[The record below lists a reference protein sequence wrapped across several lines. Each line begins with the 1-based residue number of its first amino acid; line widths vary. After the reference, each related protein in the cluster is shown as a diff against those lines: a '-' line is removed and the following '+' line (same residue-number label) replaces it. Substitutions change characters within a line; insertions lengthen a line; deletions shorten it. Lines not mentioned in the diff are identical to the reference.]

1 MTSESKSPYKY
12 TPEEKDLYHVLREIR
27 DFVRDN
33 DIQYFSDLQDY
44 VDEHYDTMQSW
55 AKVIDTHHKQISN
68 YIDSRQLK
76 VETAALME
84 ERRRLQEELEDLQ
97 CLQNPERHL
106 N

>member
-1 MTSESKSPYKY
+1 MASEPKSSYKY
-12 TPEEKDLYHVLREIR
+12 TLEEKDLYYVLRKIR
-27 DFVRDN
+27 SFVREN

-44 VDEHYDTMQSW
+44 VDEHYDTMQDW
-55 AKVIDTHHKQISN
+55 VKVIDTHHKQISN

-84 ERRRLQEELEDLQ
+84 ERRRLQEELEDMQYLQ
-97 CLQNPERHL
+97 DPDRHL